1 MLNLDMVG
9 RLQENGLTVFGT
21 RWSAGFSGLVSADAT
36 QLGLTIRESDDV
48 GRSDHMSFY
57 RKKIP
62 VLHFFTGVHDDYHRP
77 TDTWEK
83 LNIDGMAKVSDLV
96 LLTALQLTVAQQ
108 PIGFVSLPSRP
119 PEGGIAGG
127 QGIRAYLGTI
137 PEYGIATEG
146 VRLAGVSSG
155 SSAAR
160 AGVWGGAVLLIHRRI
175 ILKQLGDKPV
185 ADNAHI

>member
-9 RLQENGLTVFGT
+9 RLQENRLTVFGT
-21 RWSAGFSGLVSADAT
+21 RSSTDFSGLVSADAA

-57 RKKIP
+57 QKKIP
-62 VLHFFTGVHDDYHRP
+62 VLHFFTGVHGDYHRP

-96 LLTALQLTVAQQ
+96 LLTALQLADAQQ

-119 PEGGIAGG
+119 PESGVAGG
-127 QGIRAYLGTI
+127 QGFAPISELFRNMASPPKGCSS
-137 PEYGIATEG
+137 PGSPAA
-146 VRLAGVSSG
+146 VRPH
-155 SSAAR
+155 AR
-160 AGVWGGAVLLIHRRI
+160 ACGRVT
-175 ILKQLGDKPV
+175 
-185 ADNAHI
+185 